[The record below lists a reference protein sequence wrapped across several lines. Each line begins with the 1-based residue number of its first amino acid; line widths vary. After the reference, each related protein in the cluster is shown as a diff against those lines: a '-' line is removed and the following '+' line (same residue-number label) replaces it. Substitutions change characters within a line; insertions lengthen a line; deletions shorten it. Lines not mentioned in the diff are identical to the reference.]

1 MTLFKKLP
9 IVLLALSLTSQAA
22 IQPDRTRIIFNGNE
36 KASSLK
42 IENQSK
48 QLPYLA
54 YSWIED
60 EKGNKDDTFLVALPP
75 IQRLYPSAISQV
87 RIVKQDKARSLPQDR
102 ETLFY
107 FNVREI
113 PPAPENK
120 GSNAIVQMALQS
132 RLKLFWRPAALKK
145 KPGTEVE
152 LQLKVSQQGNTL
164 LVNNPTAYY
173 ITLAF
178 FGKDS
183 KSQLS
188 GFSSKMIAPFSSV
201 TLNAGGYNGNA
212 FALGYMDDYGGLRML
227 NVKCHGQCD
236 LIVPEARK

>member
-1 MTLFKKLP
+1 MTLFKGLT
-9 IVLLALSLTSQAA
+9 IVLLALSLTCQAA

-42 IENQSK
+42 LENQSK

-75 IQRLYPSAISQV
+75 IQRLNPGAISQV

-102 ETLFY
+102 ESLFY

-113 PPAPENK
+113 PPEPENK
-120 GSNAIVQMALQS
+120 GNNAVVQMALQS
-132 RLKLFWRPAALKK
+132 RMKLFWRPAALKK
-145 KPGTEVE
+145 KPGVEVE
-152 LQLKVSQQGNTL
+152 HQLKISQQGNTL

-178 FGKDS
+178 LAKTA
-183 KSQLS
+183 K
-188 GFSSKMIAPFSSV
+188 A
-201 TLNAGGYNGNA
+201 NCR
-212 FALGYMDDYGGLRML
+212 ALAVR
-227 NVKCHGQCD
+227 
-236 LIVPEARK
+236 

>member
-1 MTLFKKLP
+1 MTLRKGLP
-9 IVLLALSLTSQAA
+9 IVLLALSLTSHAA

-54 YSWIED
+54 YSWIEN

-75 IQRLYPSAISQV
+75 IQRLNPSAISQV

-102 ETLFY
+102 ESLFY
-107 FNVREI
+107 FNIREI

-145 KPGTEVE
+145 KPGAEVE
-152 LQLKVSQQGNTL
+152 HQLKINQQGNTL
-164 LVNNPTAYY
+164 QVNNPTAYY

-178 FGKDS
+178 FGKDD

-188 GFSSKMIAPFSSV
+188 GFNSEMINPFSST
-201 TLNAGGYNGNA
+201 TLNAGSYHGNTYV
-212 FALGYMDDYGGLRML
+212 LGYMDDYGGLRLL

-236 LIVPEARK
+236 LIVPEAKK

>member
-75 IQRLYPSAISQV
+75 IQRLNPSAISQV

-212 FALGYMDDYGGLRML
+212 FAL
-227 NVKCHGQCD
+227 NSCA
-236 LIVPEARK
+236 E

>member
-75 IQRLYPSAISQV
+75 IQRLNPSAISQV

-145 KPGTEVE
+145 SRV
-152 LQLKVSQQGNTL
+152 LKLN
-164 LVNNPTAYY
+164 
-173 ITLAF
+173 
-178 FGKDS
+178 
-183 KSQLS
+183 
-188 GFSSKMIAPFSSV
+188 FSSKLANREIRCWLIILPPT
-201 TLNAGGYNGNA
+201 TLRWLFLAKTAKANCQ
-212 FALGYMDDYGGLRML
+212 ALAVR
-227 NVKCHGQCD
+227 
-236 LIVPEARK
+236 

>member
-1 MTLFKKLP
+1 MALFKGLP
-9 IVLLALSLTSQAA
+9 IVLLAISLTSQAA
-22 IQPDRTRIIFNGNE
+22 IQPDRTRIIFNSDE

-48 QLPYLA
+48 RLPYLA

-60 EKGNKDDTFLVALPP
+60 EKGKKDDTFLVALPP
-75 IQRLYPSAISQV
+75 IQRLNPGAISQV

-102 ETLFY
+102 ESLFY

-120 GSNAIVQMALQS
+120 GNNAVVQMALQS
-132 RLKLFWRPAALKK
+132 RLKLFWRPASLKK
-145 KPGTEVE
+145 KPGVEVE
-152 LQLKVSQQGNTL
+152 HQLKAHQQGNTL

-178 FGKDS
+178 FGKDD

-188 GFSSKMIAPFSSV
+188 GFSSEIIAPFSSAS
-201 TLNAGGYNGNA
+201 LNAGSYHGNT
-212 FALGYMDDYGGLRML
+212 FVLGYMDDYGGRRTL
-227 NVKCHGQCD
+227 NVNCHGQCEV
-236 LIVPEARK
+236 IAPEAKK

>member
-1 MTLFKKLP
+1 MTLFKGLP
-9 IVLLALSLTSQAA
+9 IVLLALSLTCQAA
-22 IQPDRTRIIFNGNE
+22 IQPDRTRIIFNSNE

-42 IENQSK
+42 LENQSK

-60 EKGNKDDTFLVALPP
+60 EKGNKDDTFFVALPP
-75 IQRLYPSAISQV
+75 IQRLNPSAISQV

-102 ETLFY
+102 ESLFY

-120 GSNAIVQMALQS
+120 GNNAIVQMALQS
-132 RLKLFWRPAALKK
+132 QLKLFWRPAALKK
-145 KPGTEVE
+145 KPGVDIE
-152 LQLKVSQQGNTL
+152 LQLKISQQGNTL

-178 FGKDS
+178 LGKDS
-183 KSQLS
+183 KSLLS
-188 GFSSKMIAPFSSV
+188 GFSSQIIAPFTSA
-201 TLNAGGYNGNA
+201 TLNAGSYTGNT
-212 FALGYMDDYGGLRML
+212 FMLGYMDDYGGLRML

-236 LIVPEARK
+236 LIVPEAKK

>member
-1 MTLFKKLP
+1 MP

-75 IQRLYPSAISQV
+75 IQRLNPSAISQV

-102 ETLFY
+102 EMLFY

-152 LQLKVSQQGNTL
+152 LQLKVSQQEIRCWLIILPPTTL
-164 LVNNPTAYY
+164 RWL
-173 ITLAF
+173 

>member
-75 IQRLYPSAISQV
+75 IQRLNPSAISQV

-102 ETLFY
+102 ETLFW
-107 FNVREI
+107 
-113 PPAPENK
+113 
-120 GSNAIVQMALQS
+120 M
-132 RLKLFWRPAALKK
+132 
-145 KPGTEVE
+145 
-152 LQLKVSQQGNTL
+152 
-164 LVNNPTAYY
+164 
-173 ITLAF
+173 
-178 FGKDS
+178 
-183 KSQLS
+183 
-188 GFSSKMIAPFSSV
+188 
-201 TLNAGGYNGNA
+201 
-212 FALGYMDDYGGLRML
+212 
-227 NVKCHGQCD
+227 NVKAIPSMDKSKLSDNTVKIRSSH
-236 LIVPEARK
+236 